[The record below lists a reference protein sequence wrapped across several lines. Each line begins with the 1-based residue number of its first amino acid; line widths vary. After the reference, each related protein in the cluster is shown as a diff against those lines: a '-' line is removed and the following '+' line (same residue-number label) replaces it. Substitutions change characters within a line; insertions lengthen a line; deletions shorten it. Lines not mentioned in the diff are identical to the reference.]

1 MSTDTPNAWGKNP
14 PFDNPIEDIWDN
26 AVGDTVETMKKDL
39 LGIIHCAV
47 EEEVEFYMPCDDYIM
62 DNADD
67 FKEEVAQTLIKDF
80 SLTDKLMAE
89 NRKMLRLI
97 REIDRSIH
105 ETDTEK
111 YTDGEIID
119 IVSKLI
125 TETLI
130 NKKNHA

>member
-80 SLTDKLMAE
+80 LLTDKLMAE
-89 NRKMLRLI
+89 NRKLLRLI

-105 ETDTEK
+105 ETGK
-111 YTDGEIID
+111 YTDVEIID

-130 NKKNHA
+130 NKKNHT

>member
-67 FKEEVAQTLIKDF
+67 FKEEVAQALIKDF
-80 SLTDKLMAE
+80 LLTDKLMAE
-89 NRKMLRLI
+89 NRKLLRLI

-105 ETDTEK
+105 ETGK
-111 YTDGEIID
+111 YTDVEIID

>member
-26 AVGDTVETMKKDL
+26 AVGDTVEAMKKDL

-67 FKEEVAQTLIKDF
+67 FKEEVAQALIKDF
-80 SLTDKLMAE
+80 LLTDKLMAE
-89 NRKMLRLI
+89 NRKLLRLI

-105 ETDTEK
+105 ETGK
-111 YTDGEIID
+111 YTDVEIID

-130 NKKNHA
+130 NKKNHT

>member
-67 FKEEVAQTLIKDF
+67 FKEEVAQILIKDF
-80 SLTDKLMAE
+80 LLTDKLMTE
-89 NRKMLRLI
+89 NRKLLRLI

-105 ETDTEK
+105 ETGK
-111 YTDGEIID
+111 YTDVEIID

>member
-80 SLTDKLMAE
+80 LLTDKLMAE
-89 NRKMLRLI
+89 NRKLLRLI

-105 ETDTEK
+105 ETGK
-111 YTDGEIID
+111 YTDVEIID

>member
-47 EEEVEFYMPCDDYIM
+47 EEEVEFYMPCDDYII

-67 FKEEVAQTLIKDF
+67 FKEEVAQALIKDF

-89 NRKMLRLI
+89 NRKLLRLI

-105 ETDTEK
+105 ETGK
-111 YTDGEIID
+111 YTDVEIID

>member
-47 EEEVEFYMPCDDYIM
+47 EEEVEFYMPCDDYII

-67 FKEEVAQTLIKDF
+67 FKEEVAQALIKDF

-89 NRKMLRLI
+89 NRKLLRLI

-105 ETDTEK
+105 ETGK

-119 IVSKLI
+119 IASKLI

>member
-67 FKEEVAQTLIKDF
+67 FKEEVAQALIKDF
-80 SLTDKLMAE
+80 LLTDKLMAE
-89 NRKMLRLI
+89 NRKLLRLI

-105 ETDTEK
+105 ETGK
-111 YTDGEIID
+111 YTDVEIID

-130 NKKNHA
+130 NKKNHT

>member
-67 FKEEVAQTLIKDF
+67 FKEEVAQALIKDF
-80 SLTDKLMAE
+80 LLTDKLMAE
-89 NRKMLRLI
+89 NRKLLRLI

-105 ETDTEK
+105 ETGK
-111 YTDGEIID
+111 YTDLEIID